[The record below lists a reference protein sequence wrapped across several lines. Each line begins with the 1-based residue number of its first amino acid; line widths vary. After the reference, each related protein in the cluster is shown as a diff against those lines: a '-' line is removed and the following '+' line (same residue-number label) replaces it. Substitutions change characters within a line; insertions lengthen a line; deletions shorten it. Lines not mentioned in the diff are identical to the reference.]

1 MWAIC
6 DRDDRQDR
14 VDERGYE
21 DAEGDLAAEVTR
33 AVPRRTRPELLGG
46 ESQGHNRDR
55 AHDAGSGEPR

>member
-46 ESQGHNRDR
+46 ESQGCQLLPN
-55 AHDAGSGEPR
+55 